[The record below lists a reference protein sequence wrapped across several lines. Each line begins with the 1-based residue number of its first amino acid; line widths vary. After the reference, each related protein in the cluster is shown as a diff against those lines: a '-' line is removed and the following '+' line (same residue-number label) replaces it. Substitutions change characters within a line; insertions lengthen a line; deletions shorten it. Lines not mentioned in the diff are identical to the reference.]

1 MNKDLISNA
10 AGRRLNE
17 VRERIIEF
25 DPQRFGE
32 AGSFVASVKV
42 TLGKARSAGAP
53 VLHALSESREWAEA
67 DTDCLASLRM
77 LSLQSDHATQLV
89 PYPPAEEFLSR
100 LQDKIVARQ
109 NVFELLAERYRWPLN
124 FSFPAEGEVR
134 ETVLMR
140 LLTADRVRVEKSSID
155 ALNSDDLLLKLNLA
169 AVHACVTTDLRFL
182 DALNYYYE
190 LLPATPYSESQ
201 HPWLLVSWFALYARA
216 LSSWS

>member
-1 MNKDLISNA
+1 MNKDLISKA

-17 VRERIIEF
+17 VRERLIKL

-32 AGSFVASVKV
+32 AGPFVASVKE
-42 TLGKARSAGAP
+42 TLGEARAAGAP
-53 VLHALSESREWAEA
+53 VRHALSESRDWAEA
-67 DTDCLASLRM
+67 ATDCLTSLRM
-77 LSLQSDHATQLV
+77 LSLHSDQGTQPA
-89 PYPPAEEFLSR
+89 PYQPAGEFFNR
-100 LQDKIVARQ
+100 LQAKIVARQ

-140 LLTADRVRVEKSSID
+140 LLTADRVRVEKASID
-155 ALNSDDLLLKLNLA
+155 ALNADDLLLKLNLV
-169 AVHACVTTDLRFL
+169 AVHACATTDLRFL

-201 HPWLLVSWFALYARA
+201 HPWLLVSWFALYVRA
-216 LSSWS
+216 LSFWS